1 MSEHRATLPPVL
13 SEPDFVKMLS
23 WEVQRATRYQDFL
36 SVGLIVPAGETGF
49 LSAETRE
56 SVGRLFAEFLRASD
70 VVGTV
75 EQMLGVLLVHTPLS
89 DATSIVQRV
98 QQRIEEGATGPR
110 GASPARVRLSLGL
123 ACFPTDATDDVQ
135 LIAVARSR
143 VGHVP

>member
-1 MSEHRATLPPVL
+1 MSEPRTTLPPVL
-13 SEPDFVKMLS
+13 KEPDFLKMLS
-23 WEVQRATRYQDFL
+23 WELQRATRYQDFL
-36 SVGLIVPAGETGF
+36 SVGLIVLAGETGF
-49 LSAETRE
+49 PNLETRE

-75 EQMLGVLLVHTPLS
+75 AEMLGVLLVHTPLN
-89 DATSIVQRV
+89 DATSIVRRV

-135 LIAVARSR
+135 LLGVARSR
-143 VGHVP
+143 VGRTP